1 MKPFLLTF
9 SAICLLGSPAYA
21 DDASKTAKVE
31 EFFQLAK
38 MDDLLRQTLTMTMN
52 QIKSGIFQQ
61 LAGVKLAPD
70 QEKLM
75 DEYQDR
81 LSTVISD
88 ALSWEKLKPGYVKLF
103 AEAYTE
109 SELDDIVAFYKSPTG
124 RSMVAK
130 TPMLMTKATTVVQA
144 KMQEAMPALEKV
156 VQDFMEQAKKQQ

>member
-1 MKPFLLTF
+1 MKPFLLTCT
-9 SAICLLGSPAYA
+9 AICLLTSPAFA

-52 QIKSGIFQQ
+52 QLKSGIFQQ

-81 LSTVISD
+81 LSHVISD

-103 AEAYTE
+103 ADAYTE
-109 SELDDIVAFYKSPTG
+109 AELDDIVAFYKSPTG

-130 TPMLMTKATTVVQA
+130 TPMLMTKATSVVQA
-144 KMQEAMPALEKV
+144 KMEEAMPALQKV
-156 VQDFMEQAKKQQ
+156 IQDFMAQTKKQ

>member
-1 MKPFLLTF
+1 MKPFLLTCT
-9 SAICLLGSPAYA
+9 AICLLVSPAYA

-52 QIKSGIFQQ
+52 QLKSGIFQQ

-81 LSTVISD
+81 LSKVISD

-103 AEAYTE
+103 ADAYTE
-109 SELDDIVAFYKSPTG
+109 PELDDIVAFYKSPTG

-130 TPMLMTKATTVVQA
+130 TPMLMTKATSVVQA
-144 KMQEAMPALEKV
+144 KMEEAMPALQKV
-156 VQDFMEQAKKQQ
+156 IQDFMAQTKKQ